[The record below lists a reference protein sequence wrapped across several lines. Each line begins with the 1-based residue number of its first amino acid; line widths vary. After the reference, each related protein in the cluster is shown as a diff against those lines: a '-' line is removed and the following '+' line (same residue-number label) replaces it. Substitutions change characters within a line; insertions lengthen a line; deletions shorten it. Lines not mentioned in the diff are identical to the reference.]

1 MFSAFICEVAQLSS
15 SFSLAAMLKNVQ
27 ESQNPLFKNS
37 IKMEKQEKT
46 CCFYLLCISK
56 PSKLETRDSHSRT
69 REDPQNFFLSLNIW
83 KMVYIDIIRMPCI
96 GKKYLD
102 SDLNIANHTHVPSQ
116 EVMLNMPNELFQCIM
131 LRWGVPNWP
140 PGENSIWCR
149 KFSDGVES
157 GGRVGTLRWAKEVP
171 QCLVCRLIGGLLGVR
186 KAKNGKMVIFKKKIK
201 IH

>member
-1 MFSAFICEVAQLSS
+1 M
-15 SFSLAAMLKNVQ
+15 
-27 ESQNPLFKNS
+27 
-37 IKMEKQEKT
+37 
-46 CCFYLLCISK
+46 
-56 PSKLETRDSHSRT
+56 HSRT

-171 QCLVCRLIGGLLGVR
+171 QCLVCRLIGGLLGVK
-186 KAKNGKMVIFKKKIK
+186 KAKNGKMVIFAKKDQNSLIFSVDNA
-201 IH
+201 IHGPVGLKKHESMKWGHRWWGVDHRGV